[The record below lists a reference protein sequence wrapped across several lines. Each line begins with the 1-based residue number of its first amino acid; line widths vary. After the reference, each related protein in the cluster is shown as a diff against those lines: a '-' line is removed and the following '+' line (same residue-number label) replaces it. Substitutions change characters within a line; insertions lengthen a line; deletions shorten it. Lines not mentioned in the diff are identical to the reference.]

1 MDLVGGDFY
10 DFHSFNNRSLGV
22 LLADVSGHGVPA
34 ALISSMVKIAFC
46 MQTPVYEQP
55 DQVLMNIH
63 SAIYGKCETH
73 FVAASYLY
81 INLEK
86 MKLLHSNAG
95 HSPFIIYKKHSNELI
110 TANSRGKIIGL
121 VPIDNCEM
129 REISIEHGDRIILY
143 TDCVTETRN
152 AAGEFFG
159 EDRFHHYI
167 REKAHESAA
176 MFIQSLQDYLEEWSS
191 NKGLFE
197 DDLTIIIIDVLL
209 AQGA

>member
-1 MDLVGGDFY
+1 
-10 DFHSFNNRSLGV
+10 
-22 LLADVSGHGVPA
+22 
-34 ALISSMVKIAFC
+34 MVKIAFC
-46 MQTPVYEQP
+46 MQSSFYEQP
-55 DQVLMNIH
+55 DKVLMNIH

-95 HSPFIIYKKHSNELI
+95 HTPFIIHKKNSGELI

-129 REISIEHGDRIILY
+129 REISIEFGDRIILY

-152 AAGEFFG
+152 SAGDFYG
-159 EDRFHHYI
+159 EERFHSYI
-167 REKAHESAA
+167 KEKSHESAEQ
-176 MFIQSLQDYLEEWSS
+176 FIQNLQSHLEVWSA

-197 DDLTIIIIDVLL
+197 DDLTIIVIDVLL
-209 AQGA
+209 AQGGLFS